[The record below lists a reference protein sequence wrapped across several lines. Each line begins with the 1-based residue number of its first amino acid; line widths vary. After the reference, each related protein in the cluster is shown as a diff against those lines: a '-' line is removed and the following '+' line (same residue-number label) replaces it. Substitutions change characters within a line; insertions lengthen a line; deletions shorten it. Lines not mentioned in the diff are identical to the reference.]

1 MVASIVKVP
10 YLSYEYLNAQL
21 SRGDMAAPDLWDPP
35 DANALQSALN
45 DPQLAE
51 HSKSKWEIVAF

>member
-1 MVASIVKVP
+1 
-10 YLSYEYLNAQL
+10 
-21 SRGDMAAPDLWDPP
+21 MAAPDLWDPP